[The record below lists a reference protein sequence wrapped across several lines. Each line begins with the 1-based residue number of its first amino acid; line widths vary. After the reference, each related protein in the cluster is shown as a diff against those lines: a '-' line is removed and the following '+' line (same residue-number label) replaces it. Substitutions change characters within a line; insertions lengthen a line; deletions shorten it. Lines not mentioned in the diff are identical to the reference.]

1 MGLPHWARPNAHG
14 QTQPCRQEN
23 KGKEINTV
31 CAKHS
36 SLRWPGLTPEAQ
48 R

>member
-1 MGLPHWARPNAHG
+1 MGLPHWARPIARG

-23 KGKEINTV
+23 KGLEINTV
-31 CAKHS
+31 CAKHT
-36 SLRWPGLTPEAQ
+36 SLGQPGLTSAAQ

>member
-1 MGLPHWARPNAHG
+1 MGLPHRARPIARS

-31 CAKHS
+31 CAKHTI
-36 SLRWPGLTPEAQ
+36 LARPELTPAAQ